1 MGRETVA
8 DTNSLNSDTLV
19 GSARLLL
26 HLKQN
31 NIQYLLGV
39 LIAYQMGLLD
49 KLYDTGVGLC

>member
-39 LIAYQMGLLD
+39 LIAYQLGLLD